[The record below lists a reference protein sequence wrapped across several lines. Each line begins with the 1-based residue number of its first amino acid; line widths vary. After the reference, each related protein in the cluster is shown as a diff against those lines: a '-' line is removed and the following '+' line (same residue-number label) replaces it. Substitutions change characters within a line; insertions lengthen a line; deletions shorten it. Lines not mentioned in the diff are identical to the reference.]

1 MEVQQEVFVF
11 RASAQ
16 PCNKSTFTSPKV
28 KCLVGQGVVD
38 RKVTGSIPTV
48 ADFRRK
54 KNRLRN
60 ILRENSE
67 CLLDSRSS
75 GQHSL
80 E

>member
-1 MEVQQEVFVF
+1 MIYGFITEKGTLGSV
-11 RASAQ
+11 
-16 PCNKSTFTSPKV
+16 
-28 KCLVGQGVVD
+28 VGQGVGD

-60 ILRENSE
+60 IRRENSE